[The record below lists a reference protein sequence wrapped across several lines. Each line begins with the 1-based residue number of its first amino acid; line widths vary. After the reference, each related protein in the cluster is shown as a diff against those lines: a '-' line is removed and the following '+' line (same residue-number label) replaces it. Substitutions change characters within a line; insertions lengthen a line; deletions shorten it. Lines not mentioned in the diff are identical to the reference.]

1 VKYSIEIFLV
11 FYISFLLWRLA
22 LHQFF
27 TSGFTS
33 ASLRRERQPGL
44 ARDQPA
50 RPAKELEMKS
60 RYGCWTA
67 GITVA
72 LVALC
77 CAPAA
82 LANCGGL
89 QTPKVH
95 PSAWQ
100 PGTGQGRLLRVAG
113 EDLDQLTSP
122 PIVGMWHVV
131 FTADTS
137 NGASISN
144 MVVDNALVV
153 WHSDGTEIMNSV
165 RPPQDGNFCMG
176 VWEQTGRFTYKL
188 NHFAWFANAYP
199 TNPPT
204 EIGPPTGPTRITEKV
219 ILSPDARSF
228 TGSFTLDAYDP
239 TGTIVVQS
247 FTGAI
252 AGTRITVTTT
262 IGDLL

>member
-1 VKYSIEIFLV
+1 
-11 FYISFLLWRLA
+11 
-22 LHQFF
+22 
-27 TSGFTS
+27 
-33 ASLRRERQPGL
+33 
-44 ARDQPA
+44 
-50 RPAKELEMKS
+50 MKS
-60 RYGCWTA
+60 GYGRWMA
-67 GITVA
+67 GIAVA
-72 LVALC
+72 LVAIC

-100 PGTGQGRLLRVAG
+100 PEAGQGRLLRVAG
-113 EDLDQLTSP
+113 QDLDQLTSP

-137 NGASISN
+137 NGDSIPSPG

-153 WHSDGTEIMNSV
+153 WHSDGTEIMNSI

-176 VWEQTGRFTYKL
+176 VWEQTGRFSYKL

-204 EIGPPTGPTRITEKV
+204 EIGPATGPTQITEKV
-219 ILSPDARSF
+219 ILSPDAKSF
-228 TGSFTLDAYDP
+228 TGSFTLTAYNTSGGVVQTF
-239 TGTIVVQS
+239 TGT
-247 FTGAI
+247 I
-252 AGTRITVTTT
+252 AGTRITDATTV
-262 IGDLL
+262 GDLL